1 MKPRIP
7 ITDPAFKYIPSAST
21 DLAKTFARVR
31 KEQKRELLAEYAPA
45 PEPAEVLTFKPARKV
60 RA

>member
-21 DLAKTFARVR
+21 DLARTFARVR
-31 KEQKRELLAEYAPA
+31 KEQKRELLAEYTVAPA
-45 PEPAEVLTFKPARKV
+45 PAKLLPFVPTRKV
-60 RA
+60 K